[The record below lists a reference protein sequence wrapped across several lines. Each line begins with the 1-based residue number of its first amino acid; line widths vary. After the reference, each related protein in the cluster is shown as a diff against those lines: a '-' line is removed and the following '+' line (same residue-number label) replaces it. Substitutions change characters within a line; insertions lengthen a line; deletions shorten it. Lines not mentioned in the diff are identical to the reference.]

1 MTEPPTERE
10 KETSRRTFLKVT
22 AAAGGVAGFSGFAT
36 AQTDQEVEQ
45 TFELDGVIPGWIG
58 TPEMTGGDEPRKLNP
73 TLKLEAGKTY
83 EVRWRNG
90 DGVGH
95 AFTIIDKN
103 GKWIGSTDLAF
114 GTGTTKSIRFTAVP
128 KMKQYYCPVHPN
140 QMIGK
145 IEVSGQTDKGPGVKP
160 PKDISPVKEKSS
172 ITFNKQKSDG
182 KTVTVKSTT
191 LPKGGFV
198 TIHNR
203 QIMKKD
209 KTVQDVRESVIG
221 FSDYLEPGTHKGVTV
236 TLEKKLDPKL
246 KPGKLLIAM
255 NHRDSNGNKTYDFVT
270 KGASFAD
277 ADWPYFT
284 PKGRPVIDPD
294 IVAIKEK

>member
-1 MTEPPTERE
+1 MSDERYAP
-10 KETSRRTFLKVT
+10 SRRTVLGTTGLTLAGAVT
-22 AAAGGVAGFSGFAT
+22 GVSVASAS
-36 AQTDQEVEQ
+36 QESYETVD
-45 TFELDGVIPGWIG
+45 LDGFLQGWLR
-58 TPEMTGGDEPRKLNP
+58 TPEATTDEDFERTLNP

-90 DGVGH
+90 DGVAH
-95 AFTIIDKN
+95 SLIIIDKN
-103 GKWIGSTDLAF
+103 GQWIAGTDLAF
-114 GTGTTKSIRFTAVP
+114 GTGSTESVRFTATP
-128 KMKQYYCPVHPN
+128 EMAQYYCTVHPS
-140 QMIGK
+140 QMIGNIK
-145 IEVSGQTDKGPGVKP
+145 VSGQTDKGPGVKP
-160 PKDISPVKEKSS
+160 PEDISPIKEKSS

-203 QIMKKD
+203 RIMKKD
-209 KTVQDVRESVIG
+209 KTVKDVRESVIG
-221 FSDYLEPGTHKGVTV
+221 FSDYLEPGTHEGVTV
-236 TLEKKLDPKL
+236 TLEKKLDPRL

-255 NHRDSNGNKTYDFVT
+255 NHRDSNGNKNYDFVT